1 MNSKKNEKPK
11 QTFKEW
17 LKEMGTVFA
26 AFLVLN
32 SFGIANFQVPTGS
45 MENEIMAGDFLIV
58 NKLIFGGT
66 TPRTIPFSDIRIP
79 HFKLPALRSVK
90 HGDPIV
96 FDFPG
101 YRDEKIAQPFA
112 YYLKRCLALAGDTLQ
127 IIDGKVYV
135 NHSPAPIPRNAIFNK
150 NKHLSAEQIDPSIFP
165 PGANF
170 NDRFYGPIRIPKQ
183 GDVITLSPQNIYEWY
198 TFILREGNTIEIRG
212 GTLYINDVATNVYT
226 IKRDYL
232 FAMGDNRDNSLDSRF
247 WGFVPEEDV
256 IGTPLFVIMSWDPN
270 ISWANLIDKLSS
282 VRLSRI
288 GHLVQ

>member
-1 MNSKKNEKPK
+1 MITSKKEKPR

-17 LKEMGTVFA
+17 LREMGTVFA

-58 NKLIFGGT
+58 NKLLFGGT

-90 HGDPIV
+90 RGDPIV

-101 YRDEKIAQPFA
+101 YRDEKTAQPFA

-135 NHSPAPIPRNAIFNK
+135 NHTPAPVPRNAVWNHHK
-150 NKHLSAEQIDPSIFP
+150 QLSASYADPSIFP
-165 PGANF
+165 PGTNF
-170 NDRFYGPIRIPKQ
+170 NDRFYGPIRIPKK
-183 GDVITLSPQNIYEWY
+183 GDIVHLSPQNFGEWY
-198 TFILREGNTIEIRG
+198 TFILREHNSIEIKNG
-212 GTLYINDVATNVYT
+212 ALYINDIPSNIYT
-226 IKRDYL
+226 VKRDYL

-270 ISWANLIDKLSS
+270 IAWSNLIDKLAS
-282 VRLSRI
+282 VRPSRI
-288 GHLVQ
+288 GHIVQ